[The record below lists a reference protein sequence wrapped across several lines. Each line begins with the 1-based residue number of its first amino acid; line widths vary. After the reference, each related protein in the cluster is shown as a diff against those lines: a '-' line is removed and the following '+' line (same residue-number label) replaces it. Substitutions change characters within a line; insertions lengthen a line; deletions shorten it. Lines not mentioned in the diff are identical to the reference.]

1 MREWK
6 GWGGGSLGGIGG
18 REREKEEGRRG
29 RKLTS
34 HLSKKKKKKNSKKN
48 DSTIP
53 SVVDGFKPGQRKILF
68 CAFKRNLK
76 SDIKVAQLVSFFFHF
91 SLDFFF

>member
-1 MREWK
+1 ME
-6 GWGGGSLGGIGG
+6 GE
-18 REREKEEGRRG
+18 RERKKREEGEESSPP
-29 RKLTS
+29 TS
-34 HLSKKKKKKNSKKN
+34 QKKKKKKKSKTN
-48 DSTIP
+48 DSSIP
-53 SVVDGFKPGQRKILF
+53 CVVDGFKPGQRKILF

>member
-1 MREWK
+1 ME
-6 GWGGGSLGGIGG
+6 GMGGGVFGGDW
-18 REREKEEGRRG
+18 RERERERRG
-29 RKLTS
+29 KKGKKA
-34 HLSKKKKKKNSKKN
+34 HLPPLKKKKKKKNSKTN
-48 DSTIP
+48 DSSIP
-53 SVVDGFKPGQRKILF
+53 CVVDGFKPGQRKILF